1 MKATIKT
8 QGSQFTVQKGDKLSL
23 NRFPDTNEGDQVKID
38 QVLMVV
44 DDGKATFG
52 SPTIDGATVTAKILE
67 NKKDKKIIVF
77 KKKRRQGYKR
87 RRGHRQH
94 LSVVEIESIDL
105 KYFNSHLLMAHK
117 KGQGTS
123 KNGRDSNSKRLGVKK
138 FGGESVLAG
147 NIILRQRGTKYH
159 PGTNVGL
166 GRDFTLFALTPGK
179 VQFDKAHRL
188 VNVVSE

>member
-44 DDGKATFG
+44 DEGKATFG
-52 SPTIDGATVTAKILE
+52 SPTIEGATVIAKILE

-105 KYFNSHLLMAHK
+105 K
-117 KGQGTS
+117 
-123 KNGRDSNSKRLGVKK
+123 
-138 FGGESVLAG
+138 
-147 NIILRQRGTKYH
+147 
-159 PGTNVGL
+159 
-166 GRDFTLFALTPGK
+166 
-179 VQFDKAHRL
+179 
-188 VNVVSE
+188 

>member
-52 SPTIDGATVTAKILE
+52 SPTIDGAIVTAKILE

-105 KYFNSHLLMAHK
+105 K
-117 KGQGTS
+117 
-123 KNGRDSNSKRLGVKK
+123 
-138 FGGESVLAG
+138 
-147 NIILRQRGTKYH
+147 
-159 PGTNVGL
+159 
-166 GRDFTLFALTPGK
+166 
-179 VQFDKAHRL
+179 
-188 VNVVSE
+188 